1 MLAPADES
9 TFTVQPI
16 RVPDADAEN
25 ARWSVYLIRV
35 DLEQFQA
42 GPALK
47 IGMVGTST
55 VKERLARHK
64 TEFGEP
70 TLLAVWSLEGAVAVL
85 EPAHRWR
92 VVEQY
97 EARLQ
102 FAADFVL
109 PAARLRLLRPGT
121 RVYSYE
127 WFEDNPIVIDA
138 VERYALWPVTLPH
151 GWTLAD
157 TTEPT
162 ERSEEEPSRTVSGLS
177 PPGDADN
184 PPQ

>member
-9 TFTVQPI
+9 TFTVRPV
-16 RVPDADAEN
+16 RVPDADTEN
-25 ARWSVYLIRV
+25 AMWSVYLIRV
-35 DLEQFQA
+35 DLAQFQA
-42 GPALK
+42 PPALK

-55 VKERLARHK
+55 VKQRLARHRK
-64 TEFGEP
+64 EFGEP
-70 TLLAVWSLEGAVAVL
+70 TLLAVWTLQDAVGVL
-85 EPAHRWR
+85 DPDHAWR

-102 FAADFVL
+102 FAAEFVL
-109 PAARLRLLRPGT
+109 PAAGLRLLRPGT

-138 VERYALWPVTLPH
+138 VERYALWPVTLPQ

-162 ERSEEEPSRTVSGLS
+162 ERSEEAPSPTVSGVS
-177 PPGDADN
+177 RPSDADD